1 MAASRCAV
9 ASSFARVD
17 LRARWAA
24 ASPPAR
30 RSQEL
35 SGGGCRPV
43 PEPMPLSP
51 RLIAGLS
58 SSASAGPIGWTSGLD
73 ALEFGALDLEVLD
86 SGVLPDFLGV
96 SGDFAIPGIWGESGS
111 EKRVKAR
118 ARTRGVHCQGVAS
131 AVSRCQ
137 QRRRNALRLRRR
149 LDDIEMDPAALHA
162 SHGPVFGVAAGDN
175 AQHGKPG
182 VAVRTAGRRLRR
194 GGRARLGFA
203 WRHGCSHFRAGYGEV
218 WRSADGGII
227 PGRCLNWSISVF
239 ASAMAAS

>member
-1 MAASRCAV
+1 MRRGLAAGAAV
-9 ASSFARVD
+9 PGIVRRRLQAGARTQPGI
-17 LRARWAA
+17 AA
-24 ASPPAR
+24 IDRGIEQFRQR
-30 RSQEL
+30 RPDRL
-35 SGGGCRPV
+35 HVG
-43 PEPMPLSP
+43 PM
-51 RLIAGLS
+51 RLG
-58 SSASAGPIGWTSGLD
+58 
-73 ALEFGALDLEVLD
+73 FGALDLEVLD
-86 SGVLPDFLGV
+86 LGVLPGFLGV
-96 SGDFAIPGIWGESGS
+96 SGVFAMAGIWDESGG

-118 ARTRGVHCQGVAS
+118 VRTRGVHCRRVAS

-137 QRRRNALRLRRR
+137 QRRRNALRLRRS
-149 LDDIEMDPAALHA
+149 LDDIEMDPAALRA

-175 AQHGKPG
+175 AQHGKPR